1 MGSPD
6 LSPTGR
12 AQILP
17 YPKGVCA
24 EPSKGREMLT
34 PCHEKQPGGGEKKEK
49 KAAMSPGYSLILVH
63 PAVKTQRGASPL
75 LGDPLAAN
83 PEAKE
88 GVPCSVPKREE
99 TKGATCLVLLAGEAL
114 IQLPVFSGPGKSH
127 ALQKAP
133 NPCHSTGTQ
142 GSRML
147 VLPVLLQQDQASR
160 LQAPER
166 CRSFFRQILRVMLQ
180 VMLHPGGTT
189 TISSSPAATNCCLI
203 AAKKLAHLESLKPIF
218 SKKMTS
224 YSLLVA
230 EPFPPW
236 QPLEKATSFLESR
249 LPWSPV

>member
-1 MGSPD
+1 MATDQKHSQGRADETNPDKRHQRAVVGSPD

-17 YPKGVCA
+17 YPKGICA

-49 KAAMSPGYSLILVH
+49 KAATSPGYSLILVH
-63 PAVKTQRGASPL
+63 PAVKTQSGASPL
-75 LGDPLAAN
+75 LGGPLAAN

-88 GVPCSVPKREE
+88 RVPCPVPKREG

-147 VLPVLLQQDQASR
+147 VLPVLLQQD
-160 LQAPER
+160 
-166 CRSFFRQILRVMLQ
+166 
-180 VMLHPGGTT
+180 
-189 TISSSPAATNCCLI
+189 
-203 AAKKLAHLESLKPIF
+203 
-218 SKKMTS
+218 
-224 YSLLVA
+224 
-230 EPFPPW
+230 
-236 QPLEKATSFLESR
+236 
-249 LPWSPV
+249 